1 MRLDVAFPEILMRR
15 YALKD
20 RPGLRFLRFG
30 YPLRWLAMW
39 DAARAGAGRAGAGR
53 AGAQH
58 VLEVPT
64 PPAHHVLGWFGT
76 NRDAE

>member
-39 DAARAGAGRAGAGR
+39 DAARAGAGRAGA
-53 AGAQH
+53 QH

-76 NRDAE
+76 NRDAK